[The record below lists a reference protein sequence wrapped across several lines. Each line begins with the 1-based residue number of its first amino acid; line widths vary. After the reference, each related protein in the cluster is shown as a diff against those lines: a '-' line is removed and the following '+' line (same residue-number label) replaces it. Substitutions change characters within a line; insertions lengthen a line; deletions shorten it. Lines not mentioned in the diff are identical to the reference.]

1 MGRMIDG
8 AWHAGKV
15 TEDSK
20 GGAFER
26 QDTGFRDWLTPVAA
40 PAQTGSPA
48 VRRRL
53 AGITSMSAMPAPGRT
68 AR

>member
-26 QDTGFRDWLTPVAA
+26 QDAGFRDWLTPV
-40 PAQTGSPA
+40 GSP
-48 VRRRL
+48 
-53 AGITSMSAMPAPGRT
+53 GQDGQPGHPATPGRYHLYVS
-68 AR
+68 